1 MKKRT
6 ICLLLAM
13 IMVLSIVLAGCS
25 KTAETPAADETPATT
40 EPAET
45 TDNTET
51 PEAPEE
57 TAEPALEQKT
67 IQLMITGAA
76 SRPTPTRSG
85 PLSMSSSSSTFPTP
99 RLNSSTFPSM
109 STAKSSL
116 RFWLPA
122 KALTSHGPAG

>member
-67 IQLMITGAA
+67 SAHDHRRRQAGQLRQGL
-76 SRPTPTRSG
+76 G
-85 PLSMSSSSSTFPTP
+85 
-99 RLNSSTFPSM
+99 
-109 STAKSSL
+109 
-116 RFWLPA
+116 RFQ
-122 KALTSHGPAG
+122 

>member
-57 TAEPALEQKT
+57 TAEP
-67 IQLMITGAA
+67 
-76 SRPTPTRSG
+76 TRQAEISYAVFC
-85 PLSMSSSSSTFPTP
+85 LKKKKNKKIENLDVILATVCTL
-99 RLNSSTFPSM
+99 RLV
-109 STAKSSL
+109 K
-116 RFWLPA
+116 
-122 KALTSHGPAG
+122 

>member
-57 TAEPALEQKT
+57 TAEPAEDHSAHDHRRRQAG
-67 IQLMITGAA
+67 QL
-76 SRPTPTRSG
+76 R
-85 PLSMSSSSSTFPTP
+85 
-99 RLNSSTFPSM
+99 
-109 STAKSSL
+109 
-116 RFWLPA
+116 
-122 KALTSHGPAG
+122 